1 MTIVIRFPEESSQ
14 IRNACKTTFSPMSS
28 FTFSNEDI
36 AGLQSREQLLAYLK
50 EKNVSVQKPLE
61 RVIYKQ
67 EMEKLQIELLK
78 LQNWILKDKK
88 RVAVIFEGRDAAGK
102 GGAIRRFRRYL
113 NPRSAR
119 VVALGKPSDT
129 ERGQWYFR
137 RHVKEL
143 PNPGELVF
151 FDRSWYNRAV
161 VEPANGFCTEEEYER
176 FMNEVN
182 HFENMLIGDGIRL
195 IKFYLSI
202 SREEQQQR
210 IEGVRED
217 PLRRWE
223 LTPVDLR
230 ALELWEQYTYYKTE
244 MFRRTDGPLNPWIRI
259 EANDKRKAH
268 LEIIRCILERLPYQR
283 S

>member
-1 MTIVIRFPEESSQ
+1 MFSKNELKLLSSPKGLEYLLALDKPDFREVLEQIQYEE
-14 IRNACKTTFSPMSS
+14 KL
-28 FTFSNEDI
+28 EL
-36 AGLQSREQLLAYLK
+36 LQS
-50 EKNVSVQKPLE
+50 
-61 RVIYKQ
+61 
-67 EMEKLQIELLK
+67 ELIK
-78 LQNWILKDKK
+78 AQNWVVDKEE
-88 RVAVIFEGRDAAGK
+88 RAIIIFEGREFAGK
-102 GGAIRRFRRYL
+102 GDAIRACIDHL
-113 NPRSAR
+113 NPRSMKL
-119 VVALGKPSDT
+119 VALQKPT
-129 ERGQWYFR
+129 PKQQGQWYFKR
-137 RHVKEL
+137 YVEQL
-143 PNPGELVF
+143 PERGELAF